1 MGMLFVM
8 VLNAVKPGDIIT
20 LKDLKDEVRPGSL
33 TGMRF
38 YQNLEKVF
46 NGKYGL
52 VLKIFNDK
60 SGNPTIKFIVD
71 GKTMTNHAMFFEVIS
86 HGEERKDK
94 KK

>member
-1 MGMLFVM
+1 M
-8 VLNAVKPGDIIT
+8 KPGDIIK

-38 YQNLEKVF
+38 YQNLEKIF

-52 VLKIFNDK
+52 VLRIFNDK

-86 HGEERKDK
+86 EVGS
-94 KK
+94 